1 MPLTRLQFKPGINR
15 ETTSSSNEGGWFDSD
30 KVRFRFGYPEK
41 IGGWVKYSTESF
53 LGKCR
58 ALKAWMALD
67 NTKYL
72 GVGTSNKYYIEEGL
86 TFNDITPLRLTTSAG
101 DISAINAGSTTINAS
116 IDASA
121 TTISLASTTHFAPSG
136 FVKIGSEEIQ
146 YGALD
151 TVNNDLLSCTRGV
164 HGTTAASHSSGA
176 TVGTS
181 TLKVTHTSHGATV
194 NSFVTFSGALALD
207 DHGSGT
213 DSSGNMA
220 ANILNQEYQIAAVEV
235 GNANTYYINARA
247 AETSIKSLTSNGV
260 VTFGAGTLV
269 YSNSNDDQTGGSSIV
284 GKYQV
289 NVGLDDSLTSLGWGA
304 GPWNAGTWNTTVSTV
319 DTMRIWSHDNFGED
333 LLINVRDGEI
343 AYWDKTNGTN
353 TRAILLN
360 SLAGSTLAPTI
371 AKQIMVSDIDRHVI
385 VFGCDGETSIGTQD
399 PLLIRFADQESLTD
413 WKTEATNTAGEL
425 RVGSGSEIIMAVET
439 RQQILVFTDVS
450 LHSMQFIGPPFTFGI
465 TTVAEGLTVAGPLAA
480 VSVENSVFWMGQNEF
495 YVFSG
500 SVQRLPCTVKDH
512 VFSDFN
518 TEQIEKVVA
527 GLNSEFAE
535 IWWYYPSANAREND
549 KYVVFNYEQKIWYFG
564 SLNRTVWLDR
574 GVKSL
579 PIAASADY
587 HLYNHETGFDDGST
601 SPSSAISA
609 HIQSSQIDIGE
620 GDRFLLLS
628 KVLPDITFRDSTSST
643 PKANLTFFTKNFPGK
658 GFAQN
663 QAGSVTQS
671 VAGSTSV
678 IEQFTEELNL
688 RLRGRSFSLKIDSSE
703 KEVTWRLGTPK
714 VDIRPDGRR

>member
-1 MPLTRLQFKPGINR
+1 MPLTKLQFKPGINR

-30 KVRFRFGYPEK
+30 KIRFRFGYPEK

-86 TFNDITPLRLTTSAG
+86 SFNDITPLRLTTSAG

-136 FVKIGSEEIQ
+136 FVKIGSEEIK
-146 YGALD
+146 YDALD

-181 TLKVTHTSHGATV
+181 TLKVTHASHGATV
-194 NSFVTFSGALALD
+194 NSFVTFSGAASL
-207 DHGSGT
+207 G
-213 DSSGNMA
+213 GNMVGA
-220 ANILNQEYQIAAVEV
+220 GDTSIDVLNQEYQIAAVEV

-269 YSNSNDDQTGGSSIV
+269 YSTSSDSGTGGSSIV

-353 TRAILLN
+353 NEAVLLN
-360 SLAGSTLAPTI
+360 SLSGANKTPTI
-371 AKQIMVSDIDRHVI
+371 SKQIMVSDKDRHVI
-385 VFGCDGETSIGTQD
+385 CFGCDSEALPGTQD
-399 PLLIRFADQESLTD
+399 PLLIRFSSQESLTD
-413 WKTEATNTAGEL
+413 WESTATNTAGEL
-425 RVGSGSEIIMAVET
+425 RVGSGSEIIMAIET
-439 RQQILVFTDVS
+439 RQQILVFTDTS
-450 LHSMQFIGPPFTFGI
+450 LHSMQNVGDPFVFGI
-465 TTVAEGLTVAGPLAA
+465 TQVASGITVAGPLAGVA
-480 VSVENSVFWMGQNEF
+480 VENNVFWMGQNEF

-500 SVQRLPCTVKDH
+500 SVQRLQCTVKDH

-518 TEQIEKVVA
+518 TDQIEKVVA

-535 IWWYYPSANAREND
+535 VWWYYPSASSTEND
-549 KYVVFNYEQKIWYFG
+549 RYVIFNYEQKIWYYG
-564 SLNRTVWLDR
+564 TLNRTMWLDR

-579 PIAASADY
+579 PIAASEDY
-587 HLYNHETGFDDGST
+587 HLYSHETGFDDGST
-601 SPSSAISA
+601 SPTSAISA
-609 HIQSSQIDIGE
+609 HILSSQIDLGE
-620 GDRFLLLS
+620 GDKFVFLS
-628 KVLPDITFRDSTSST
+628 KVIPDLTFRDSTNNSPT
-643 PKANLTFFTKNFPGK
+643 ANLTFFTKNFPGK
-658 GFAQN
+658 GTQQN
-663 QAGSVTQS
+663 QAGSVTQTT
-671 VAGSTSV
+671 AGSTSV
-678 IEQFTEELNL
+678 IEQYTEQLNL

-703 KEVTWRLGTPK
+703 REMTWRLGTPSL
-714 VDIRPDGRR
+714 DIRPDGRR

>member
-1 MPLTRLQFKPGINR
+1 
-15 ETTSSSNEGGWFDSD
+15 
-30 KVRFRFGYPEK
+30 
-41 IGGWVKYSTESF
+41 
-53 LGKCR
+53 
-58 ALKAWMALD
+58 
-67 NTKYL
+67 
-72 GVGTSNKYYIEEGL
+72 
-86 TFNDITPLRLTTSAG
+86 
-101 DISAINAGSTTINAS
+101 
-116 IDASA
+116 
-121 TTISLASTTHFAPSG
+121 
-136 FVKIGSEEIQ
+136 
-146 YGALD
+146 
-151 TVNNDLLSCTRGV
+151 
-164 HGTTAASHSSGA
+164 
-176 TVGTS
+176 
-181 TLKVTHTSHGATV
+181 
-194 NSFVTFSGALALD
+194 
-207 DHGSGT
+207 
-213 DSSGNMA
+213 
-220 ANILNQEYQIAAVEV
+220 
-235 GNANTYYINARA
+235 
-247 AETSIKSLTSNGV
+247 
-260 VTFGAGTLV
+260 
-269 YSNSNDDQTGGSSIV
+269 
-284 GKYQV
+284 
-289 NVGLDDSLTSLGWGA
+289 
-304 GPWNAGTWNTTVSTV
+304 
-319 DTMRIWSHDNFGED
+319 MRIWSHDNFGQD

-343 AYWDKTNGTN
+343 GYWRKDNGTN
-353 TRAILLN
+353 TRAVLLN
-360 SLAGSTLAPTI
+360 SLSGSTLAPTV

-465 TTVAEGLTVAGPLAA
+465 STIAEGITVAGPLAA

-535 IWWYYPSANAREND
+535 IWWYYPSANATEND
-549 KYVVFNYEQKIWYFG
+549 KYVIFNYEQKIWYFG
-564 SLNRTVWLDR
+564 SLNRTVWMDR

>member
-86 TFNDITPLRLTTSAG
+86 SFNDITPLRLTTSAG

-136 FVKIGSEEIQ
+136 FVKIGSEEIK
-146 YGALD
+146 YDALD

-181 TLKVTHTSHGATV
+181 TLKVTHASHGATV
-194 NSFVTFSGALALD
+194 NSFVTFSGAASL
-207 DHGSGT
+207 G
-213 DSSGNMA
+213 GNMVGA
-220 ANILNQEYQIAAVEV
+220 GDTSIDVLNQEYQIAAVEV

-353 TRAILLN
+353 NEAVLLN
-360 SLAGSTLAPTI
+360 SLSGANKTPTI
-371 AKQIMVSDIDRHVI
+371 SKQIMVSDKDRHVI
-385 VFGCDGETSIGTQD
+385 CFGCDSEALPGTQD
-399 PLLIRFADQESLTD
+399 PLLIRFSSQESLTD
-413 WKTEATNTAGEL
+413 WESTATNTAGEL
-425 RVGSGSEIIMAVET
+425 RVGSGSEIIMAIET
-439 RQQILVFTDVS
+439 RQQILVFTDTS
-450 LHSMQFIGPPFTFGI
+450 LHSMQNVGDPFVFGI
-465 TTVAEGLTVAGPLAA
+465 TQVASGITVAGPLAGVA
-480 VSVENSVFWMGQNEF
+480 VENNVFWMGQNEF

-500 SVQRLPCTVKDH
+500 SVQRLQCTVKDH

-518 TEQIEKVVA
+518 TDQIEKVVA

-535 IWWYYPSANAREND
+535 VWWYYPSASATEND
-549 KYVVFNYEQKIWYFG
+549 RYVIFNYEQKIWYYG
-564 SLNRTVWLDR
+564 TLNRTMWLDR

-579 PIAASADY
+579 PIAASEDY
-587 HLYNHETGFDDGST
+587 HLYSHETGFDDGST
-601 SPSSAISA
+601 SPTSAISA
-609 HIQSSQIDIGE
+609 HILSSQIDLGE
-620 GDRFLLLS
+620 GDKFVFLS
-628 KVLPDITFRDSTSST
+628 KVIPDLTFRDSTNNSPT
-643 PKANLTFFTKNFPGK
+643 ANLTFFTKNFPGK
-658 GFAQN
+658 GTQQN
-663 QAGSVTQS
+663 QAGSVTQTT
-671 VAGSTSV
+671 AGSTSV
-678 IEQFTEELNL
+678 IEQYTEQLNL

-703 KEVTWRLGTPK
+703 REMTWRLGTPSL
-714 VDIRPDGRR
+714 DIRPDGRR